1 MFLCFVDTP
10 MFLYGDFNHDT
21 STSQNACFTIS
32 FGEST
37 QQVGNLPQE
46 KDETQVS
53 TVL

>member
-10 MFLYGDFNHDT
+10 LFLYGDFNHDT
-21 STSQNACFTIS
+21 STSQNECFTIS

-37 QQVGNLPQE
+37 QQLGNLPQE